1 MQSSKIPLAIVLF
14 IFGMVSACGTPDFIK
29 PEDDPDLLPPTVDG
43 SPKVEGSIL
52 GGSGGISVDDLFG
65 TSKKRRGAGG
75 GGGIGVNVYLWRAT
89 LNTLS
94 FLPLKSADP
103 FGGVIITDWYTPP
116 ETLKE
121 RLKLNVY
128 ILDRTLSSDA
138 VRVSVFRQIRTAG
151 TWVEAPVKKETG
163 VKLEDQ
169 ILVRA
174 RELRVAAKRFSK

>member
-1 MQSSKIPLAIVLF
+1 MQSSKVLF
-14 IFGMVSACGTPDFIK
+14 TIILFTFGVVSACGNPSFIK
-29 PEDDPDLLPPTVDG
+29 PDDDPDLLPPKVDG
-43 SPKVEGSIL
+43 SPEVEGSIL
-52 GGSGGISVDDLFG
+52 GGSGGISVEDLFG
-65 TSKKRRGAGG
+65 TSKKRRGQDG
-75 GGGIGVNVYLWRAT
+75 GGGIGVNVFLWRAT
-89 LNTLS
+89 LNTLA

-116 ETLKE
+116 ETPKE

-138 VRVSVFRQIRTAG
+138 VRVSVFRQTKKAG
-151 TWVEAPVKKETG
+151 DWVEAPVKKETG

-174 RELRVAAKRFSK
+174 RQLRVAAQRFSK

>member
-1 MQSSKIPLAIVLF
+1 MQSTKVLF
-14 IFGMVSACGTPDFIK
+14 AIILITFGMVSACGSPSFIK

-43 SPKVEGSIL
+43 SPEVEGSIL
-52 GGSGGISVDDLFG
+52 GGSGGISIDDLLG
-65 TSKKRRGAGG
+65 TNKKRGGGGG

-89 LNTLS
+89 LNTLA

-116 ETLKE
+116 ETPQE

-138 VRVSVFRQIRTAG
+138 VRVSVFRQTKIAND
-151 TWVEAPVKKETG
+151 WVEAPVKKETG
-163 VKLEDQ
+163 IKLEDQ
-169 ILVRA
+169 ILMRA
-174 RELRVAAKRFSK
+174 RQLRVAAKRFSK